1 LDTGTTTLELA
12 ALLKDGERLP
22 VITPSLAVASEL
34 QHAAGVEVILLGGV
48 IRRGSPDLTGPVT
61 EHCLELF
68 AADLAFQ
75 GADAI
80 GLDGAIFNSDLR
92 LARVDQLMRKI
103 AKQSCVLC
111 DASKI
116 GHTALARSGTLAD
129 VDYFITDKAAPAAA
143 LKRFAQLG
151 PKIVTVSPETRPPM
165 STSTTEAFSTL
176 EWGRVDL
183 ARVPHLPV
191 PPPGPQSQHWHER
204 CTKHF
209 KGLSAQVK
217 LFPVTFASGEGCVLR
232 DVDGNEYI
240 DFSSGIYVTTLGHCH
255 PKISEGIAKAA
266 SQLMNA
272 HDFTTPIKT
281 ELMEKL
287 ASVLPGDLNG
297 FQLYDCG
304 TAAVEAGIRVLRAAT
319 GKHETI
325 SCFYDFHGKTYGAVS
340 HGHIRSHV
348 YGAVRAPGAHMVPRP
363 DKYRPIWTK
372 ADGTIDTDQYIAFYE
387 QYIDRATIGSV
398 AGFVLEPIQG
408 WGGSIMPP
416 DDFFPKLR
424 KFCDAKKIL
433 LMADEVLTSWGRTG
447 KFLCLEH
454 WGVVPDVVT
463 MGKGFG
469 NGFPVTCV
477 AVREQFKESFE
488 SISASSSYGGNPMAC
503 AAALIST
510 QVIEEENLLERATHL
525 GELAMKRME
534 KMKAAHRIIGDVRA
548 KGCLMGIELVKD
560 RTTKEPFDKAGTL
573 VYQKAFR
580 KGLAW
585 IPAGHILRMSPPIV
599 MDDATLLKGLDIIDE
614 AIGETARELGYS

>member
-1 LDTGTTTLELA
+1 MSNSTLE
-12 ALLKDGERLP
+12 
-22 VITPSLAVASEL
+22 T
-34 QHAAGVEVILLGGV
+34 
-48 IRRGSPDLTGPVT
+48 
-61 EHCLELF
+61 
-68 AADLAFQ
+68 
-75 GADAI
+75 
-80 GLDGAIFNSDLR
+80 
-92 LARVDQLMRKI
+92 
-103 AKQSCVLC
+103 
-111 DASKI
+111 
-116 GHTALARSGTLAD
+116 
-129 VDYFITDKAAPAAA
+129 
-143 LKRFAQLG
+143 
-151 PKIVTVSPETRPPM
+151 
-165 STSTTEAFSTL
+165 FSTL

-183 ARVPHLPV
+183 TRVPHLPV
-191 PPPGPQSQHWHER
+191 PPPGPQSKHYHDR
-204 CTKHF
+204 CTKFF
-209 KGLSAQVK
+209 KGLSSQVK
-217 LFPVTFASGEGCVLR
+217 LFPVSFESGNGCVLR
-232 DVDGNEYI
+232 DVDGNDYI

-287 ASVLPGDLNG
+287 ASILPGDLNG
-297 FQLYDCG
+297 FQLYDSG
-304 TAAVEAGIRVLRAAT
+304 TTAVEAGIRVLRAAT

-325 SCFYDFHGKTYGAVS
+325 SCFNDFHGKTYGAVS
-340 HGHIRSHV
+340 LGHIRSQV
-348 YGAVRAPGAHMVPRP
+348 YGATRAPGAHMVPRP
-363 DKYRPIWTK
+363 DAYRPMWTK
-372 ADGTIDTDQYIAFYE
+372 LDGTIDTDKYIEFYGQYL
-387 QYIDRATIGSV
+387 DKATIGSV

-408 WGGSIMPP
+408 WGGSVMPP

-424 KFCDAKKIL
+424 KFCDDRKVL

-447 KFLCLEH
+447 KFLCMEH

-477 AVREQFKESFE
+477 AVREPFKESFE

-510 QVIEEENLLERATHL
+510 QIIEEEQLLERSTHL
-525 GELAMKRME
+525 GEIALERMLR
-534 KMKAAHRIIGDVRA
+534 MKAQHKIIGDVRA

-560 RTTKEPFDKAGTL
+560 RTTKEPFDQAGIL

-599 MDDATLLKGLDIIDE
+599 MDDATLLKGLDLIDE
-614 AIGETARELGYS
+614 AIGETSKELGYT